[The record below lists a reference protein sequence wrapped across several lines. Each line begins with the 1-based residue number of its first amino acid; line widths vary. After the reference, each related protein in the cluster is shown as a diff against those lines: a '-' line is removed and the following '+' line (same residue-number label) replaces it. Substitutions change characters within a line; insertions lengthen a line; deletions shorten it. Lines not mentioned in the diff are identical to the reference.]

1 MKDRINNKVDELI
14 TTIQSSN
21 VKKNDRILFISSDNL
36 ASCVNL
42 LDNGYTKLYLLSNNK
57 KIYNFPYYTQIRYI
71 YDEKNQIHY
80 PKNFFKI
87 IIMPLCIFKQD
98 ILNFIEDGGILI
110 LLNSRAKSEYGML
123 DDTNIDKLEKEG
135 YEVNR
140 ISGYITIITALRSP
154 PPKEIGNNGIDLLCY
169 SIKEDGILIYSRILK
184 ERLENELSQK
194 VNLIHK
200 AEESVSGTIIIEYHR
215 GFQSESDLLFDID
228 TLNKKGSSII
238 LENHSPIGKELYQ
251 KILKLGSE
259 RVVVT
264 YRSSEMAYND
274 QAKVFG
280 ILPHIS
286 YVNIPYM
293 EPFQESN
300 IRIGSF
306 GFLGKQKGVDE
317 IIRLCRR
324 LKLPAILL
332 LGYNPLGS
340 MDKYERAISNLK
352 SKYID
357 DKRVKII
364 ENTKWNYNVSDSINI
379 IYGRFTDEQILF
391 NMSKCSHIAFA
402 HRNRIEESG
411 TMKYAKRLNR
421 PIFALD
427 SYQAKIGQIYRFK
440 KFVWSTPFRI
450 FIDSM
455 TEYGLS
461 LLRNKIK
468 IDKAAGRMFCAFVD
482 FLDQLLLSRSPS
494 AVKIMNLK
502 ANHIRDEDG
511 FEYLT
516 HYLVHGF

>member
-1 MKDRINNKVDELI
+1 
-14 TTIQSSN
+14 
-21 VKKNDRILFISSDNL
+21 
-36 ASCVNL
+36 
-42 LDNGYTKLYLLSNNK
+42 
-57 KIYNFPYYTQIRYI
+57 
-71 YDEKNQIHY
+71 
-80 PKNFFKI
+80 
-87 IIMPLCIFKQD
+87 MPQCIFKQD

-110 LLNSRAKSEYGML
+110 LLNWQATLEYDML
-123 DDTNIDKLEKEG
+123 DDTKIDRLESEG
-135 YEVNR
+135 YKVNR
-140 ISGYITIITALRSP
+140 ISRYITVIRALRSSP
-154 PPKEIGNNGIDLLCY
+154 LKEIGNNGIDLLCY
-169 SIKEDGILIYSRILK
+169 SDKEDGILIHSKILK

-200 AEESVSGTIIIEYHR
+200 VEESASGTVIIEYHH
-215 GFQSESDLLFDID
+215 GFQSESSLLSDID
-228 TLNKKGSSII
+228 TLNNRGSRII

-251 KILKLGSE
+251 KILKLKNE
-259 RVVVT
+259 RIVVT
-264 YRSSEMAYND
+264 YRSSEMAYYD
-274 QAKVFG
+274 EAEVFG
-280 ILPHIS
+280 VLPVIS
-286 YVNIPYM
+286 YVNIPYLK
-293 EPFQESN
+293 PFQDN
-300 IRIGSF
+300 VVRIGSF
-306 GFLGKQKGVDE
+306 GFLGKQKGIDE

-340 MDKYERAISNLK
+340 MDKYEGTVLNLQ
-352 SKYID
+352 SKYRND
-357 DKRVKII
+357 RRVKII
-364 ENTKWNYNVSDSINI
+364 ENTKWNYDVSDSINI

-494 AVKIMNLK
+494 MMKIDNIK
-502 ANHIRDEDG
+502 ANQIRDEDG

-516 HYLVHGF
+516 HYLVHEF